1 MSTHPFDGLYKINTN
16 STALGFV
23 NSKSDGETRIEKS
36 KTNRVDSANCKWT
49 SSFDLISQGIV
60 KMTSI
65 ADLSEADPGF
75 TLSPSDGME
84 PPSRSRQTYETLL
97 DVEYEAGKVVQMS
110 GQIEANGIVVYL
122 SLDRIG
128 D

>member
-1 MSTHPFDGLYKINTN
+1 MSTHPFDGLYKINTT

-36 KTNRVDSANCKWT
+36 KTDRVDSANCKWT
-49 SSFDLISQGIV
+49 STFSLVTQGVV

-75 TLSPSDGME
+75 ALTPSDGSNG
-84 PPSRSRQTYETLL
+84 PSRSPQTYETLL
-97 DVEYEAGKVVQMS
+97 DVEYEDGKVVKMS

-122 SLDRIG
+122 CLDRVG